1 MKTNLITAT
10 ALAIVISTGANAQ
23 SINPDEVGALNAPI
37 IITTTPTLTIDD
49 MVGNEWSDSTVD
61 TLLGVSIGTA
71 TTATLAAWALPA
83 AVAHSSGGAILYSGA
98 GYVAGS
104 MGLAA
109 GTVVALPLIA
119 AAAVGTGVAVASYKY
134 KDEIGQ
140 TMSDFSDKIEEA
152 LK

>member
-23 SINPDEVGALNAPI
+23 SINPDEVGTLNMQMMPAIPI
-37 IITTTPTLTIDD
+37 TAEILPEH
-49 MVGNEWSDSTVD
+49 EWSDSTVD

-83 AVAHSSGGAILYSGA
+83 AVAHSSGAAILYSGA

-119 AAAVGTGVAVASYKY
+119 AAAVGTGVAVATYKY
-134 KDEIGQ
+134 KDEIGE

>member
-23 SINPDEVGALNAPI
+23 SINPDEVGTLNMQMMPAIPI
-37 IITTTPTLTIDD
+37 TAEILPE
-49 MVGNEWSDSTVD
+49 NEWSDSTVD

-83 AVAHSSGGAILYSGA
+83 AVAHSSGAAILYSGA

-119 AAAVGTGVAVASYKY
+119 AAAVGTGVAVATYKY

>member
-23 SINPDEVGALNAPI
+23 SINPDEVGALNMP

-49 MVGNEWSDSTVD
+49 VVGNEWSDSTVD

-83 AVAHSSGGAILYSGA
+83 AVAHSSGAAILYSGA

-119 AAAVGTGVAVASYKY
+119 AAAVGTGVAVATYKY
-134 KDEIGQ
+134 KDEIGE

>member
-23 SINPDEVGALNAPI
+23 SINPDEVGTLNMQMMPAIPI
-37 IITTTPTLTIDD
+37 TAEILPE
-49 MVGNEWSDSTVD
+49 NEWSDSTVD

-83 AVAHSSGGAILYSGA
+83 AVAHSSGAAILYSGA

-119 AAAVGTGVAVASYKY
+119 AAAVGTGVAVATYKY
-134 KDEIGQ
+134 KDEIGE